1 MYSQK
6 PMMMFKKCFMFSNPA
21 KIPTVPKWS
30 NLSTFFMLIIHMQM
44 EMRGPIMCVSDSTQ
58 NIQNIKDTMNQSI
71 TILKSNQAV
80 GILVRKEPYNKLK

>member
-6 PMMMFKKCFMFSNPA
+6 PMMMFKKYFMFSNPA

-44 EMRGPIMCVSDSTQ
+44 EMRGPIM
-58 NIQNIKDTMNQSI
+58 
-71 TILKSNQAV
+71 
-80 GILVRKEPYNKLK
+80 